1 VRPSIQRV
9 LDALTTPAYARNA
22 RMDILAANSLCLALY
37 TDIFTPETLPVNLAR
52 LLFLD
57 PRSNDFFVEW
67 DTVTDDAVAAL
78 RAEAGRNPLD
88 RNLSDLIGELAQH
101 SRNRTRYR
109 AVRAPV

>member
-1 VRPSIQRV
+1 
-9 LDALTTPAYARNA
+9 
-22 RMDILAANSLCLALY
+22 MDILATNSLCLALY

-88 RNLSDLIGELAQH
+88 RNLSHLIGETRSAQPKPH
-101 SRNRTRYR
+101 PIPRGPRTSLTIGRDNNRTRS
-109 AVRAPV
+109 AGP